1 MGQNNSTK
9 ISVVSPVYRGE
20 KMVSE
25 LVQRNVDAL
34 TTITDEYEIILVNDA
49 SPDNTWSVI
58 KQECA
63 KNKRVRGL
71 NLSRNFGQHNAITA
85 GFAYAKGEWIVVM
98 DCDLQD
104 RPEDIPGLYAKAQE
118 GYDIVYA
125 KRRVKHVG
133 WWKRFSSVA
142 FHAVLDWLS
151 GAHTD
156 PTIGNFGI
164 YHRKV
169 IQSILAIS
177 QQTRG
182 LQSLLSVVGF
192 DSAMVDV
199 EQEASARGGSS
210 YTLHK
215 LFVQAFNSIITR
227 TNRPLKFA
235 VKLGFVLSLVSFLL
249 ALYNVLA
256 RWLGFIQV
264 PGYTTTVFSIW
275 FVGGLLMLMM
285 GVLGLYIGK
294 IFDQLKGHPLFVV
307 GETVN
312 MD

>member
-1 MGQNNSTK
+1 MTAKTPILS
-9 ISVVSPVYRGE
+9 IVIPEYRGA
-20 KMVSE
+20 KIVPE
-25 LVQRNVDAL
+25 LVCRIVE
-34 TTITDEYEIILVNDA
+34 TMKTITEEYEIILVNDA

-58 KQECA
+58 QQECA
-63 KNKRVRGL
+63 KNKRVKGL

-85 GFAYAKGEWIVVM
+85 GFAYAKGKWIVVM

-125 KRRVKHVG
+125 KRKVKHVG

-156 PTIGNFGI
+156 PAIGNFGI
-164 YHRKV
+164 YHQKV
-169 IQSILAIS
+169 ILSILAIS

-182 LQSLLSVVGF
+182 LQSLLSIVGF
-192 DSAMVDV
+192 DSAMVEV
-199 EQEASARGGSS
+199 EQEPSERGESS

-264 PGYTTTVFSIW
+264 AGYTTTVFSIW
-275 FVGGLLMLMM
+275 FVGGILLLMM

-294 IFDQLKGHPLFVV
+294 IFDQLKGHPTYIVDDKENF
-307 GETVN
+307 
-312 MD
+312 

>member
-1 MGQNNSTK
+1 MERNPK
-9 ISVVSPVYRGE
+9 ISVVVPEYRGE
-20 KMVSE
+20 NCVEE
-25 LVQRNVDAL
+25 LVQRVAKSVNG
-34 TTITDEYEIILVNDA
+34 ITDEYEIILVNDA

-58 KQECA
+58 QQECA
-63 KNKRVRGL
+63 KNKRVKGL

-164 YHRKV
+164 YHQKV

-182 LQSLLSVVGF
+182 LQSLLSIVGF
-192 DSAMVDV
+192 DSAMVEV
-199 EQEASARGGSS
+199 EQEPSARGESS
-210 YTLHK
+210 YTFHK
-215 LFVQAFNSIITR
+215 LFAQAFNSIITR

-235 VKLGFVLSLVSFLL
+235 VKLGFALSLMSFLL

-264 PGYTTTVFSIW
+264 AGYTTTVFSIW
-275 FVGGLLMLMM
+275 FVGGILLLMM

-294 IFDQLKGHPLFVV
+294 IFDQLKGHPIYIVDDKENF
-307 GETVN
+307 
-312 MD
+312 